1 MDADDDLVAAMAR
14 ELVEKGGVGEAA
26 DAVWE
31 ELRRERA
38 AQGIATVANSGP
50 KVWESAAEPDLFS
63 PSAAD
68 LPVGPMLVETRSKR
82 PKKVES
88 IWPSG
93 YVVGDQ
99 MKLFG

>member
-1 MDADDDLVAAMAR
+1 MTR

-38 AQGIATVANSGP
+38 AQEFATVANSGP
-50 KVWESAAEPDLFS
+50 KAWESVADPDLFTS
-63 PSAAD
+63 STTD

-93 YVVGDQ
+93 YVVGEQ
-99 MKLFG
+99 LRLFG